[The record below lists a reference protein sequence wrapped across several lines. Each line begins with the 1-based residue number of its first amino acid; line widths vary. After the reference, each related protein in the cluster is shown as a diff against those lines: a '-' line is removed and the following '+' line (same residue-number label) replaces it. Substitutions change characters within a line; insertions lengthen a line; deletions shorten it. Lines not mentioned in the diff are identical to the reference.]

1 MHIFTWVLLTLSKS
15 KNKLVMSAITSKFD
29 KVLNASKEYGNVNH
43 QPDSSKEIQINTP
56 EKTMPFSDQIGN
68 YQRNKAIPV
77 KSYKDSKIYIVGSGI
92 AGMAAAYYFIR
103 DGHVPGE
110 NIIFL
115 DQLHVDGG
123 SLDGAGNTTDGY
135 IIRGGREMDMT
146 YENLWD
152 IFQDIPA
159 LELPAPYSVL
169 DEYRLVND
177 NDPNYSKARLI
188 HKKGQIK
195 DFSKFGL
202 EKKDQLAI
210 IKLLLK
216 KKEDLDDI
224 TIEGYFSASFL
235 ESNFWFFWRTMFA
248 FENWHSLLECKLYM
262 HRFLHAIDGMK
273 DLSCLVFP
281 KYNQYD
287 TFVTPL
293 RKFLQSKGVQIDL
306 NTLVKDL
313 DIHSDINGKVVEA
326 IIIEKDGKE
335 ERIPVGKENYVIA
348 TTGSMTEDTFYGDN
362 KTAPAIELNKDNSGQ
377 SAGWKL
383 WKNLAA
389 KSPVFGKPEKFCGNI
404 EKSSWESATL
414 TCKPSAFVDKVKE
427 LCVNDPY
434 SGKTA
439 TGGIVTIS
447 DSKWLMSFTC
457 NRQPHFPDQPDDI
470 LVIWVYA
477 LFMDKEGD
485 YVKKTMPQCTGNEL
499 LAELAY
505 HLGIIDQIDNIVE
518 NTIVRSAFMP
528 YITSMFMPRA
538 KGDRPQV
545 VPEGSKNLGLVGQ
558 FVETNNDIVFT
569 MESSVRTARIAVY
582 ELLNL
587 NKQVPDINPLQ
598 YDIRHLLKAAQSLND
613 YEPIVGEGLLRKFLK
628 GTYYEHLLVEND
640 DAHEHESFF
649 TEQINRLKQWIG
661 GIRE

>member
-1 MHIFTWVLLTLSKS
+1 MKTNPSETDQVFNTAYLS
-15 KNKLVMSAITSKFD
+15 NNI
-29 KVLNASKEYGNVNH
+29 EH
-43 QPDSSKEIQINTP
+43 EPDSSNEIQRNTP

-68 YQRNKAIPV
+68 YQRNKGIPFR
-77 KSYKDSKIYIVGSGI
+77 SFEDSKVYIVGSGI
-92 AGMAAAYYFIR
+92 AGLSAAYYFIR
-103 DGHVPGE
+103 DGHIPGK

-115 DQLHVDGG
+115 EQLPIEGG
-123 SLDGAGNTTDGY
+123 SLDGAGNATEGY

-159 LELPAPYSVL
+159 MELPKPYSVL

-188 HKKGQIK
+188 HNQGQIQ

-210 IKLLLK
+210 VKLLLK
-216 KKEDLDDI
+216 KKEELDDL
-224 TIEGYFSASFL
+224 TIEDYFSESFL
-235 ESNFWFFWRTMFA
+235 NSNFWFFWRTMFA

-273 DLSCLVFP
+273 DFSCLVFP

-293 RKFLQSKGVQIDL
+293 KHFLQEKGVQIQL

-313 DIHSDINGKVVEA
+313 DISITENEKIVENIITEQNG
-326 IIIEKDGKE
+326 IEVK
-335 ERIPVGKENYVIA
+335 IPVKKDDFVIV
-348 TTGSMTEDTFYGDN
+348 TTGSMTEDTFYGNNTEVPIVKIDN
-362 KTAPAIELNKDNSGQ
+362 ATSGQ

-389 KSPVFGKPEKFCGNI
+389 KSPVFGKPEKFCSNI

-414 TCKPSAFVDKVKE
+414 TCKPSAFVDKLKE
-427 LCVNDPY
+427 LSVNDPY
-434 SGKTA
+434 SGKTV
-439 TGGIVTIS
+439 TGGIITIT
-447 DSKWLMSFTC
+447 DSNWLMSFTC
-457 NRQPHFPDQPDDI
+457 NRQPHFPTQPDDV

-477 LFMDKEGD
+477 LFMNKEGN
-485 YVKKTMPQCTGNEL
+485 YVKKAMPACTGNEI
-499 LAELAY
+499 LAELCH
-505 HLGIIDQIDNIVE
+505 HLGISDQLDNVIE
-518 NTIVRSAFMP
+518 NTIVRTSFMP

-538 KGDRPQV
+538 KGDRPRV
-545 VPEGSKNLGLVGQ
+545 VPEGCVNLGLVGQ
-558 FVETNNDIVFT
+558 FVETNNDVVFT
-569 MESSVRTARIAVY
+569 MESSVRTGRLAVY
-582 ELLNL
+582 KLLNL

-598 YDIRHLLKAAQSLND
+598 YDIRHLLKATKALND
-613 YEPIVGEGLLRKFLK
+613 YKPFVGEGILRRVLK
-628 GTYYEHLLVEND
+628 GTYFEHILPVGEKED
-640 DAHEHESFF
+640 THESFF
-649 TEQINRLKQWIG
+649 HEQITKLSDWISG
-661 GIRE
+661 KTQ

>member
-1 MHIFTWVLLTLSKS
+1 MEK
-15 KNKLVMSAITSKFD
+15 ITSKFD
-29 KVLNASKEYGNVNH
+29 KVLNASHEFGKVNH
-43 QPDSSKEIQINTP
+43 EPDSSKEVQINTP

-68 YQRNKAIPV
+68 YQRNKGIPF

-115 DQLHVDGG
+115 DQLHVEGG
-123 SLDGAGNTTDGY
+123 SLDGAGNAKDGY

-159 LELPAPYSVL
+159 LELPAPYTVL
-169 DEYRLVND
+169 DEYRLIND

-188 HKKGQIK
+188 HNQGQIQ

-210 IKLLLK
+210 VKLLLK
-216 KKEDLDDI
+216 KKEELDDL
-224 TIEGYFSASFL
+224 TIEDYFSESFL
-235 ESNFWFFWRTMFA
+235 SSNFWFFWRSMFA
-248 FENWHSLLECKLYM
+248 FENWHSLLELKLYM

-273 DLSCLVFP
+273 DFSCLVFP
-281 KYNQYD
+281 KYNQFD

-293 RKFLQSKGVQIDL
+293 KNFLVEKGVKIQF
-306 NTLVKDL
+306 NTLVTDL
-313 DIHSDINGKVVEA
+313 DLHVNTEGKVVEN
-326 IIIEKDGKE
+326 IITDQDGKE
-335 ERIPVGKENYVIA
+335 VKIPVGKEDYVII
-348 TTGSMTEDTFYGDN
+348 TTSSMTESTFYGDN
-362 KTAPAIELNKDNSGQ
+362 NTVPVVTVDNSSNGQ
-377 SAGWKL
+377 SDGWKL

-389 KSPVFGKPEKFCGNI
+389 KSEVFGKPEKFCSNI

-414 TCKPSAFVDKVKE
+414 TCRPSAFVDKLKE

-439 TGGIVTIS
+439 TGGIITIT
-447 DSKWLMSFTC
+447 DSNWLMSFTC
-457 NRQPHFPDQPDDI
+457 NRQPHFPTQPDDI
-470 LVIWVYA
+470 LVIWVYS
-477 LFMDKEGD
+477 LLMDKEGN
-485 YVKKTMPQCTGNEL
+485 YIKKTMSECTGNEIL
-499 LAELAY
+499 TELCY
-505 HLGIIDQIDNIVE
+505 HLGIIDQVDNVIE
-518 NTIVRSAFMP
+518 NTIIRTSFMP
-528 YITSMFMPRA
+528 YITSMFMPRG
-538 KGDRPQV
+538 KGDRPRV
-545 VPEGSKNLGLVGQ
+545 VPEGCKNLGLIGQ
-558 FVETNNDIVFT
+558 FVETNNDVVFT

-598 YDIRHLLKAAQSLND
+598 YDIRHLLKATQALND
-613 YEPIVGEGLLRKFLK
+613 YKPFLGEGILRKILK
-628 GTYYEHLLVEND
+628 GTYFEHILVNHSEEKE
-640 DAHEHESFF
+640 EHESFF
-649 TEQINRLKQWIG
+649 MEQIGKFQDWIK
-661 GIRE
+661 GIKN